1 MANISELRAQAK
13 ASAEGVALQQMEF
26 AKNADAIFQRAE
38 QATNTLAECAAEL
51 GALKMA
57 ADAAGC
63 SKELVGAVTLGKS
76 RIEAD
81 LAHGIIET
89 PAREK

>member
-1 MANISELRAQAK
+1 MANISELRAQVK
-13 ASAEGVALQQMEF
+13 ASTEGAALQQMEL
-26 AKNADAIFQRAE
+26 AKNADTILQRAE

-51 GALKMA
+51 GALKIA